1 MVGPPYTAGCNMPVW
16 RLDNRRVASSRVEM
30 LKRIGA
36 GQLRDAKQARDG
48 RPWPSAARANSG
60 KLAEAHRY
68 TLALTRMRVR
78 MRSV

>member
-16 RLDNRRVASSRVEM
+16 RLDNRRVASSLVEM

-36 GQLRDAKQARDG
+36 GQLRDASARWA
-48 RPWPSAARANSG
+48 PWPSAARANSG

-68 TLALTRMRVR
+68 TLALTRMRMR